1 MRDGQQSNEMIVDKY
16 RTDVIRLSK
25 YLGWLEKKSGNEVT
39 RIFGEEET
47 GGKSMPFPV
56 YDSTLLNFVNDAGS
70 TAFMDFN
77 YQYIYSRYRMRNYMD
92 ERTAIENSN
101 IRTMDVLGGI
111 LSKYVLGGMRKGSLW
126 TEAVEYQIFYRI
138 VKKAKD
144 IIEYWDIPIQE
155 EALEEEHSYE
165 EHYESSYEESYES
178 VEADNYRESEFTE
191 ESEFND
197 EPEVVEES
205 EFNDEPEVVE
215 ESEFNDEPEVVEE
228 SEFNDEPEVVE
239 ESEFSDEPDPLGETE
254 DVNELEYE
262 EENIQD

>member
-77 YQYIYSRYRMRNYMD
+77 YQYIYSRYRMRNYVD

-155 EALEEEHSYE
+155 EALEEKHGYE
-165 EHYESSYEESYES
+165 ETYENSYESSYES
-178 VEADNYRESEFTE
+178 VDSDFYGETSQTE
-191 ESEFND
+191 ESESTD
-197 EPEVVEES
+197 EPEVVEEL
-205 EFNDEPEVVE
+205 EFNDEQD
-215 ESEFNDEPEVVEE
+215 S
-228 SEFNDEPEVVE
+228 
-239 ESEFSDEPDPLGETE
+239 LGETE
-254 DVNELEYE
+254 NMNELEYE

>member
-165 EHYESSYEESYES
+165 ETYENSYESSYES
-178 VEADNYRESEFTE
+178 VEADTYRESEFT
-191 ESEFND
+191 D

-205 EFNDEPEVVE
+205 ESTDEPEVVE
-215 ESEFNDEPEVVEE
+215 ELEFNDEPD
-228 SEFNDEPEVVE
+228 S
-239 ESEFSDEPDPLGETE
+239 LGETE
-254 DVNELEYE
+254 NMNELEYE